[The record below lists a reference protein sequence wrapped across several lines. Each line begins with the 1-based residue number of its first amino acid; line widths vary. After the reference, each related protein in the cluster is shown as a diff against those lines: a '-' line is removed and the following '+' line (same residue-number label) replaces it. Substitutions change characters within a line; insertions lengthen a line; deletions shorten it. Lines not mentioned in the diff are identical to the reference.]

1 MDTPTVETVAENW
14 EADSPKKQ
22 SKFARFISVRDAAK
36 EIDSGT
42 KTRGRKPKAYTL
54 TKPVATA
61 VAHRV
66 FQTVGLAT
74 RYMDIW
80 TLTPDEATAIGE
92 ASVPVFNALPE
103 KIRTFTGEQGSR
115 AGLALAIFQLGNVLK
130 QTVTP
135 RIIATKV
142 RQLENDPEFSTMSD
156 AELGD
161 FFSSL
166 ANANGR
172 TGTDG

>member
-1 MDTPTVETVAENW
+1 MDTPTVETVADNW
-14 EADSPKKQ
+14 ETESPKKQ
-22 SKFARFISVRDAAK
+22 SRFAKFISVRDAAK

-61 VAHRV
+61 VASRL

-74 RYMDIW
+74 RCMDIW
-80 TLTPDEATAIGE
+80 TLNSEEATAIGE

-115 AGLALAIFQLGNVLK
+115 AGLALAIFQLGKVV
-130 QTVTP
+130 QETVTP
-135 RIIATKV
+135 RIIATKL
-142 RQLENDPEFSTMSD
+142 RSLENDPEYTAMTDEQIGEMFSGVF
-156 AELGD
+156 A
-161 FFSSL
+161 
-166 ANANGR
+166 ANGR
-172 TGTDG
+172 TGTNG